1 MHFGVTVLKK
11 QQQKT
16 KTKNKNKK
24 IKEKKF
30 SIPNLSLNHK
40 FKKKKRK
47 KVYGATRIRTSILM
61 VLRQV
66 ILPLRP
72 PEPTASSHYFRYI
85 YDCPILIYTFC
96 ILMTVVSLVRESK
109 VTTRRNRS
117 HYVFKTM

>member
-16 KTKNKNKK
+16 KTKKKKQKNKRK
-24 IKEKKF
+24 MF

-66 ILPLRP
+66 ILSSRP
-72 PEPTASSHYFRYI
+72 PEPTANSHYFRYI
-85 YDCPILIYTFC
+85 YDSYINIHYLHIND
-96 ILMTVVSLVRESK
+96 
-109 VTTRRNRS
+109 RR
-117 HYVFKTM
+117 KP